1 LRTNKKSSPDA
12 ALGDEM
18 PRWRRVNDAARGGGG
33 LAGAGEQDETSPEKK
48 RRRRCVIAKISDQPE
63 VEDEGKRVISPTFS
77 LCRSEK

>member
-1 LRTNKKSSPDA
+1 
-12 ALGDEM
+12 M

-63 VEDEGKRVISPTFS
+63 VEDEGKKVISPTFT
-77 LCRSEK
+77 LRGSEK